1 MSRIHLL
8 LIKTAALVLAL
19 STGAAA
25 QEYPTKPVRLIVT
38 FAPGGLNDTGA
49 RVIATHLSARLG
61 KQFVVENRTGAA
73 GVVGTELV
81 AHGPKD
87 GYTLLIV
94 SLVHAFNP
102 WFYKLSYDPIKSFTP
117 IAFLVS
123 SPNVLSVNRELPATS
138 VKELIALAKE
148 KPGQLQYA
156 SGGIGSFMHMGA
168 ELFKLMAGVDMLH
181 VPFRGGGPALI
192 DVIGGHTKVAFAT
205 VVASA
210 GHARAGRTRA
220 LGVGATK
227 RHPLLP
233 EVPTIAEA
241 GVPGYAAANWIGVV
255 APAGTPPA
263 IVEKLNKEISAILD
277 SPDVQKQ
284 FSSEGAEVVRM
295 SSAEFGDFMVKELA
309 KWGRVVKEAGIKAQ

>member
-1 MSRIHLL
+1 MPRYSLL
-8 LIKTAALVLAL
+8 LKTAGLLLAL
-19 STGAAA
+19 TTTAAA
-25 QEYPTKPVRLIVT
+25 QEYPTKPVRLIIP
-38 FAPGGLNDTGA
+38 FAPGGLNDTGG
-49 RVIATHLSARLG
+49 RMIATQLSARLG
-61 KQFVVENRTGAA
+61 KQVVVENRTGAG

-81 AHGPKD
+81 AHAPKD

-94 SLVHAFNP
+94 SLVNTFNP

-117 IAFLVS
+117 IAFLAS
-123 SPNVLSVNRELPATS
+123 SPNVLSVNRELPVTT
-138 VKELIALAKE
+138 VKELVALAKE

-192 DVIGGHTKVAFAT
+192 DVIGGHTKLAFAT
-205 VVASA
+205 VVATK
-210 GHARAGRTRA
+210 GHARSGKVRA
-220 LGVGATK
+220 LGVGETK

-255 APAGTPPA
+255 APAGTPAA
-263 IVEKLNKEISAILD
+263 IVEKLNKEISAALD
-277 SPDVQKQ
+277 SPEVQKQ

-309 KWGRVVKEAGIKAQ
+309 KWGRVVKEAGIKAE

>member
-1 MSRIHLL
+1 MPRYSLL
-8 LIKTAALVLAL
+8 LKTAGLLLAL
-19 STGAAA
+19 TTTAAA
-25 QEYPTKPVRLIVT
+25 QEYPTKPVRLIIP
-38 FAPGGLNDTGA
+38 FAPGGLNDTGG
-49 RVIATHLSARLG
+49 RVIATQLSARLG
-61 KQFVVENRTGAA
+61 KQVVVENRTGAG

-81 AHGPKD
+81 AHAPKD

-94 SLVHAFNP
+94 SLVNTFNP

-117 IAFLVS
+117 IAFLAS
-123 SPNVLSVNRELPATS
+123 SPNVLSVNRELPVTT
-138 VKELIALAKE
+138 VKELVALAKE

-192 DVIGGHTKVAFAT
+192 DVIGGHTKLAFAT
-205 VVASA
+205 VVATK
-210 GHARAGRTRA
+210 GHARSGKVRA
-220 LGVGATK
+220 LGVGETK

-255 APAGTPPA
+255 APAGTPAA
-263 IVEKLNKEISAILD
+263 IVEKLNKEISAALD
-277 SPDVQKQ
+277 SPEVQKQ

-309 KWGRVVKEAGIKAQ
+309 KWGRVVKEAGIKAE